1 MKPTRAPASSAVSI
15 NDRRARQRQQ
25 RWDSVYQAA
34 VDLFMA
40 HGYDN
45 TTMDQIAERADVAR
59 ATVFNHFQRKVEFL
73 HEWGARR
80 RRRAEDAIRREN
92 LETRS
97 TREILSRYMR
107 ELAIL
112 NEETREETV
121 ALMTAT
127 MHETNILDNPHLVH
141 EIASYVRRGQ
151 NEGEVRNEIDA
162 ERVGVLLATGY
173 FATLNHWINTDPETF
188 PLGPALEQMLD
199 VVLNGIDDRDA
210 AQAPLD
216 Q

>member
-1 MKPTRAPASSAVSI
+1 MKPTGASASSAIPI
-15 NDRRARQRQQ
+15 NDRRGRHRQQ
-25 RWDSVYQAA
+25 RRDSVYQAA

-40 HGYDN
+40 QGYDN
-45 TTMDQIAERADVAR
+45 TTMDEIAERADVAR
-59 ATVFNHFQRKVEFL
+59 GTVFNHFPRKVQFL

-80 RRRAEDAIRREN
+80 RQRAEDAIRLER

-112 NEETREETV
+112 NEETREETI

-151 NEGEVRNEIDA
+151 KVGEVRDEIDA

-173 FATLNHWINTDPETF
+173 FATLNHWTNIDAQTF
-188 PLGPALEQMLD
+188 LLGPALEQMLD
-199 VVLNGIDDRDA
+199 VVFNGIDDRDA
-210 AQAPLD
+210 AQPPLD
-216 Q
+216 H